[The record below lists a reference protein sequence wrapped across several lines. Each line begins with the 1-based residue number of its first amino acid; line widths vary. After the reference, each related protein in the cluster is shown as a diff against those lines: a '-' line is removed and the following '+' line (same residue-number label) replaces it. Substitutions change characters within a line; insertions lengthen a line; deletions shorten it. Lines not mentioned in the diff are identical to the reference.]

1 MKNRSY
7 NQFCALAFALDV
19 IGERWSM
26 LIIRE
31 LLAGPRRYK
40 DLMEGLP
47 EISTNLLSDRLKTL
61 EQQGI
66 ISRRALT
73 FPAGT
78 YIYALTPTGR
88 ALEKSLVELGRWG
101 AQFLPS
107 SLEGF
112 IPPSTGST
120 ALAIKAF
127 FRPEQAQGIREIYEL
142 HLGAQVLQIQVEEGD
157 IDVQEGQTL
166 EPTARFY
173 TDLPSYMAVFSGQLD
188 IDDAIS
194 AGMFRVEGDL
204 EALRR
209 FLKLSRVSHG
219 AA

>member
-19 IGERWSM
+19 VGERWSM

-47 EISTNLLSDRLKTL
+47 EISTNLLSDRLKSL

-66 ISRRALT
+66 IARRPLS

-78 YIYALTPTGR
+78 FTYTLTPTGR
-88 ALEKSLVELGRWG
+88 ALETAMIELGRWG
-101 AQFLPS
+101 AQFLPAS
-107 SLEGF
+107 IEGLV
-112 IPPSTGST
+112 PPSTGST

-142 HLGAQVLQIQVEEGD
+142 HLGAQVLQIQVEDGD
-157 IDVQEGQTL
+157 IEVQEGQAL
-166 EPTARFY
+166 EPNVRFY
-173 TDLPSYMAVFSGQLD
+173 TDLPSYMGVFSGQIDLD
-188 IDDAIS
+188 EAIA
-194 AGMFRVEGDL
+194 AGLFRVEGDP

-209 FLKLSRVSHG
+209 FLNLSRVTRS
-219 AA
+219 A